1 MENKIQMAYLP
12 LKEYAEGKAALARIE
27 TMKECLLRGDYI
39 QSSKKISDI
48 LGCDSER
55 PQTSYLPVEEYT
67 EGKIALL
74 KIQMLKDI
82 MINSSYG
89 VSDETIAGV
98 LGIELQA
105 KEKPDEQQ

>member
-12 LKEYAEGKAALARIE
+12 LKEYAEGKAALSRIE
-27 TMKECLLRGDYI
+27 TMKECLLRGDYV
-39 QSSKKISDI
+39 QTSKKIADI

-55 PQTSYLPVEEYT
+55 PQNSYLPVKEYT

-74 KIQMLKDI
+74 KIQILKDLAI
-82 MINSSYG
+82 ESSYG
-89 VSDETIAGV
+89 VTDETIAGI
-98 LGIELQA
+98 LGIELPV